1 MNTLMNL
8 PGIFTAPAEDRTE
21 ALLQNMYIYLCEQC
35 AGRSVDN
42 HFFPLFLSR
51 QTQTLITN
59 MLTRVFPALTQAARR
74 PHAKFSTSAC
84 ARTSRGSLTG
94 PLPAYGRVGVPRI
107 VESKSPPT
115 PADSTLFTKEFSLAD
130 RVALVTGANR
140 GIGLEMALT
149 LAEAGARKV
158 YCVDLPKQPG
168 EEWTKVRD
176 AVGGTLEY
184 VSQDVTDQK
193 AMWKIGEMIG
203 DKEGRMDVCVA
214 AAGILSS
221 TATSGLDFP
230 SDLFQKVMS
239 VNASGALFTAQ
250 AAGKQMLRFGNGG
263 SIVLIASICGS
274 VALEP
279 FVSDIAYHSSKSAV
293 LQMTRSMACELGAH
307 RVRVNS
313 ISPGFIDTSMT
324 AFLEDP
330 AMAERWTAANPL
342 GRIGRPDE
350 LRGVLAW
357 LASDASSFCTGS
369 KM

>member
-1 MNTLMNL
+1 
-8 PGIFTAPAEDRTE
+8 
-21 ALLQNMYIYLCEQC
+21 
-35 AGRSVDN
+35 
-42 HFFPLFLSR
+42 
-51 QTQTLITN
+51 

-74 PHAKFSTSAC
+74 PYAKFSTSAC
-84 ARTSRGSLTG
+84 ARAPRGSLTG
-94 PLPAYGRVGVPRI
+94 PLPAYGRVGVPR
-107 VESKSPPT
+107 VLESKSTPT
-115 PADSTLFTKEFSLAD
+115 PSDVTLFTKEFSLAD

-140 GIGLEMALT
+140 GIGLELALA

-176 AVGGTLEY
+176 AVGDAFEY

-193 AMWKIGEMIG
+193 AMWKVGEIIG

-214 AAGILSS
+214 AAGILTS

-230 SDLFQKVMS
+230 SDLFQK
-239 VNASGALFTAQ
+239 
-250 AAGKQMLRFGNGG
+250 
-263 SIVLIASICGS
+263 
-274 VALEP
+274 P
-279 FVSDIAYHSSKSAV
+279 FVPDVAYHSSKSAV
-293 LQMTRSMACELGAH
+293 LQMTRSLACELGAH

-350 LRGVLAW
+350 LRGALAW

-369 KM
+369 NIVVSGGHTAW